1 MPLEVMPHPKPS
13 PATDTPGRRPPDGYV
28 PSESGAGEE
37 DPGAS
42 MDVVKEQGGVGE
54 EATAAQSGRER
65 GPAPAPS
72 VDRLNKG

>member
-1 MPLEVMPHPKPS
+1 MPMEVMPHPKPS
-13 PATDTPGRRPPDGYV
+13 PATDTTGHRPPDGYV

-54 EATAAQSGRER
+54 EVPPAASGHDA
-65 GPAPAPS
+65 GAPAPG